1 MNQTE
6 KRKKRTEIA
15 DEQCRSSQKRQHHIL
30 LHLHIIRNLPIQNP
44 SPLAHQPQQP
54 YQLHLLPNKKNKTHR
69 PLCKLGQRRLWQFVF
84 SDPHAV
90 RFHLDTGR
98 CRRRISGRFGRVD
111 GRPFGGHLHGRGGGG
126 CFEAGKLRKGDVT
139 QRKIQVLR

>member
-54 YQLHLLPNKKNKTHR
+54 YHPNPTRKTKLTDPFASLVNVVFGNSYSPIPTLFAFIWILAAVGGASAGGLGGWMVD
-69 PLCKLGQRRLWQFVF
+69 PL
-84 SDPHAV
+84 
-90 RFHLDTGR
+90 
-98 CRRRISGRFGRVD
+98 
-111 GRPFGGHLHGRGGGG
+111 GGIFTAGGGGG